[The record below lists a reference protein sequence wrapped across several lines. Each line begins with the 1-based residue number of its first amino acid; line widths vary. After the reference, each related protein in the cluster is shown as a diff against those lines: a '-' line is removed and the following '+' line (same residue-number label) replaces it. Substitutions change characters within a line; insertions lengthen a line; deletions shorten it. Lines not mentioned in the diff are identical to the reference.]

1 MKYLSILLLS
11 VILLTSCKETPS
23 GNTVE
28 STTTSLEVRNN
39 SGHVDSWFINYITVG
54 GTQLYSSFSSNY
66 EIRHGDKGI
75 FSFTKE
81 DVGGDLN
88 GLTVGVMLQKHSE
101 NVQKGSV
108 SITLDFT
115 LGEKRIVRVGCESF
129 YGNPERCKGDSLT
142 LVSVE

>member
-1 MKYLSILLLS
+1 MKNLGLLFFGL
-11 VILLTSCKETPS
+11 ILLTSCKETPS

-28 STTTSLEVRNN
+28 STTTSLEVINN
-39 SGHVDSWFINYITVG
+39 SGHVDFWFVNSISVG
-54 GTQLYSSFSSNY
+54 GNQLYYFGSSNY
-66 EIRHGDKGI
+66 EIRHGDKEI

-81 DVGGDLN
+81 NVGGDLN